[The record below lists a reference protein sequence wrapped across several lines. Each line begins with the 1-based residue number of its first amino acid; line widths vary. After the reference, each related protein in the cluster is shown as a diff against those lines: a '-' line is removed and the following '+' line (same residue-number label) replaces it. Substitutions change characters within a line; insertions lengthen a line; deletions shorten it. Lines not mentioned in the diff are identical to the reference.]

1 MIKKLLLPLL
11 IMLVL
16 GAKAEVKPKYMWFDC
31 EANYKRLSYPDSIAY
46 YLNKVKKTGF
56 TDVVVDIKSIM
67 GEVLYKS
74 DYAPY
79 MGEWK
84 GITRAGNYD
93 MLGIFIKEARK
104 IGLRVHA
111 SMNVFSGG
119 HNFHQRGIIYK
130 EHPEWQ
136 SQVYWIDRIMPIS
149 EMTWNYNGML
159 NPANPEVRK
168 YELDIIK
175 EVVKKYKDLDG
186 IVLDRVRYDGI
197 TSDFSELSKKAFEKY
212 ARVKVEKF
220 PEDLIYWT
228 KENGKDVWKPGKHFK
243 KWVEWRS
250 WVITSFMEE
259 VRKEVKKINSHLLLG
274 DYTGAWYPVYYELGV
289 NWASRKYDPSRHYDW
304 ATPSYKKNGYA
315 HLLDVY
321 MTGLYYNEVTIEEVK
336 QLNEANMKNRTE
348 AAMGE
353 GRDYWYSVEGGTQ
366 LAKEIVC
373 GDVPVTGSIY
383 VDQYN
388 GNREQFKRAVKMALQ
403 KGDGLMLFDIV
414 HIINRDWWDTLEEAI
429 QESTK

>member
-1 MIKKLLLPLL
+1 MKRI
-11 IMLVL
+11 LVL
-16 GAKAEVKPKYMWFDC
+16 LCALVAFSAKAEVKPKYMWFDC
-31 EANYKRLSYPDSIAY
+31 QANYKRLSNSDSIVF
-46 YLNKVKKTGF
+46 YLKKVKDIGF

-74 DYAPY
+74 AYAPY
-79 MGEWK
+79 MNEWQGVK
-84 GITRAGNYD
+84 RSEDYD
-93 MLGIFIKEARK
+93 MLGIFIKEGRK
-104 IGLRVHA
+104 VGLKVHA
-111 SMNVFSGG
+111 SMNVFCGG
-119 HNFHQRGIIYK
+119 HNFHKRGIIYG

-159 NPANPEVRK
+159 NPADPEVRK

-197 TSDFSELSKKAFEKY
+197 TSDFSELSKKQFEEY
-212 ARVKVEKF
+212 AGLKVEKF

-243 KWVEWRS
+243 KWIEWRS
-250 WVITSFMEE
+250 GIITSFMED
-259 VRKEVKKINSHLLLG
+259 VRKEVKKINSRLSLG

-289 NWASRKYDPSRHYDW
+289 NWASRKYDPSKHYDW
-304 ATPSYKKNGYA
+304 AAPSYRNTGYA

-336 QLNEANMKNRTE
+336 QLNAANMKNRTE

-353 GRDYWYSVEGGTQ
+353 GRDYWYSVEGGSQ
-366 LAKEIVC
+366 LAREIVC

-383 VDQYN
+383 VDQYA
-388 GNREQFKRAVKMALQ
+388 GNREQFRRAVEMALQ
-403 KGDGLMLFDIV
+403 ESDGLMLFDIV
-414 HIINRDWWDTLEEAI
+414 HIINRGWWDTLEKAL
-429 QESTK
+429 QNSTK

>member
-1 MIKKLLLPLL
+1 MKRI
-11 IMLVL
+11 LVL
-16 GAKAEVKPKYMWFDC
+16 LCALVAFSAKAEVKPKYMWFDC
-31 EANYKRLSYPDSIAY
+31 QANYRRLSNSDSIVF
-46 YLNKVKKTGF
+46 YLKKVKDIGF

-74 DYAPY
+74 AYAPY
-79 MGEWK
+79 MNEWQGVK
-84 GITRAGNYD
+84 RSEDYD
-93 MLGIFIKEARK
+93 MLGIFIKEGRK
-104 IGLRVHA
+104 VGLKVHA
-111 SMNVFSGG
+111 SMNVFCGG
-119 HNFHQRGIIYK
+119 HNFHKRGIIYG

-159 NPANPEVRK
+159 NPADPEVRK

-197 TSDFSELSKKAFEKY
+197 TSDFSELSKKQFEEY
-212 ARVKVEKF
+212 AGLKVEKF

-243 KWVEWRS
+243 KWIEWRS
-250 WVITSFMEE
+250 GIITSFMED
-259 VRKEVKKINSHLLLG
+259 VRKEVKKINSRLSLG

-289 NWASRKYDPSRHYDW
+289 NWASRKYDPSKHYDW
-304 ATPSYKKNGYA
+304 AAPSYRNTGYA

-336 QLNEANMKNRTE
+336 QLNAANMKNRTE

-353 GRDYWYSVEGGTQ
+353 GRDYWYSVEGGSQ
-366 LAKEIVC
+366 LAREIVC

-383 VDQYN
+383 VDQYA
-388 GNREQFKRAVKMALQ
+388 GNREQFRRAVEMALQ
-403 KGDGLMLFDIV
+403 ESDGLMLFDIV
-414 HIINRDWWDTLEEAI
+414 HIINRGWWDTLEKAL
-429 QESTK
+429 QNSTK